1 VQGRLNDICLLAA
14 TTAERDA
21 NGRYTPEAE
30 AFLRISSRY
39 VRVFNLLL
47 YASLTTR

>member
-1 VQGRLNDICLLAA
+1 MQGRLNDICLLAA